1 MPDGIAYHVYA
12 GIVLSLGDH
21 FKTGQRTINALERVQ
36 ERERRWK
43 DHPQRRI
50 CCATE
55 STLLS
60 ADSVADEV
68 WTCASVTDLIV
79 EEFGIEYHPGHVW
92 KILDHLG
99 WSRQRQVLLGR
110 RRSNSIPDRARRKS
124 SKSSRASGDPSS
136 VGRKL
141 REILREDPQEMRR
154 TADSG

>member
-1 MPDGIAYHVYA
+1 MKEFRA
-12 GIVLSLGDH
+12 GGKKALKKAGRAGRKPELTEADRGWLGELLL
-21 FKTGQRTINALERVQ
+21 KTPEELGY
-36 ERERRWK
+36 K
-43 DHPQRRI
+43 
-50 CCATE
+50 
-55 STLLS
+55 SS
-60 ADSVADEV
+60 V

-141 REILREDPQEMRR
+141 REILEKIRR
-154 TADSG
+154 K